1 MKTEEKV
8 YRIGEIAE
16 MFDLSKSTI
25 RFYEEIGLFPNLKRS
40 PGGLAFFLK
49 KKLIALKM
57 LNV

>member
-25 RFYEEIGLFPNLKRS
+25 RY
-40 PGGLAFFLK
+40 FL
-49 KKLIALKM
+49 I
-57 LNV
+57 